1 MYIYMDEYEKR
12 IKKTLGFIFLMS
24 LSLVTALN
32 IFYFNFTK
40 IKFTSDNF
48 LALLPFN
55 LILLSLSLKLLLV
68 IYINI
73 LK

>member
-1 MYIYMDEYEKR
+1 MDEYEKKM
-12 IKKTLGFIFLMS
+12 KKTLGFILMMS
-24 LSLVTALN
+24 LCLVIAIN

-48 LALLPFN
+48 LGLLPFN

>member
-1 MYIYMDEYEKR
+1 MDQYEK
-12 IKKTLGFIFLMS
+12 KMKNTLGYILMLS
-24 LSLVTALN
+24 LSLVTAIN
-32 IFYFNFTK
+32 IFYFKFTK

>member
-1 MYIYMDEYEKR
+1 MDEYEIKM
-12 IKKTLGFIFLMS
+12 KKTLGFILIMS
-24 LSLVTALN
+24 LCLVTAIN

-55 LILLSLSLKLLLV
+55 LILLSLCLKLLLV
-68 IYINI
+68 IYLNI

>member
-1 MYIYMDEYEKR
+1 MDEYETK
-12 IKKTLGFIFLMS
+12 IKKTLGFIFMMS
-24 LSLVTALN
+24 LCLVTAIN
-32 IFYFNFTK
+32 IFYFKFTK

-55 LILLSLSLKLLLV
+55 LILLSLSLKLLFIV
-68 IYINI
+68 YINI

>member
-1 MYIYMDEYEKR
+1 MDKYEKR